1 MFITKYIIYF
11 PLAKMNNID
20 FVSRMFISRILCLVG
35 VIGVDPESDFL
46 LENIARGQV
55 SGVWLGSDC
64 AVGVRGKADS
74 QLARPS
80 LEVSNGRFGLCHLVQ
95 AVASETVPAAEL
107 AKLDYKNV
115 RIIVSS
121 KWVKLECRGEQ
132 HFDYI
137 AGLDS
142 EADPLP
148 FLRDPRRGPKIVSK
162 NRAKYLCEEFE
173 KTFPH
178 LLQGVDFR
186 VANYIGD
193 FLPCDTFFGDDCAL
207 IIDRDFGAIKERRE
221 GLCGIVKMAISEL
234 QDLRSSFEEIEG
246 NEKKHKLKT
255 LKASSLQL
263 VTLSCGNSEYVA
275 KMDSEGDPRE
285 FLLVPSTSGTIKV
298 SQSRAEW
305 LCLAL
310 EQHTYYK

>member
-1 MFITKYIIYF
+1 MIG
-11 PLAKMNNID
+11 AKINYID
-20 FVSRMFISRILCLVG
+20 FVPRMFISPILYSVG
-35 VIGVDPESDFL
+35 VMGVGPHSDFL
-46 LENIARGQV
+46 LENIGKGKV

-64 AVGVRGKADS
+64 AVGVIGKADS
-74 QLARPS
+74 ELASSS
-80 LEVSNGRFGLCHLVQ
+80 LEVSDGRFGLCHLVRT
-95 AVASETVPAAEL
+95 VAFDTVPAEEL

-115 RIIVSS
+115 KIIVSS
-121 KWVKLECRGEQ
+121 KWVKLECRGKQ

-148 FLRDPRRGPKIVSK
+148 FLRELRRGPKIVSK
-162 NRAKYLCEEFE
+162 NRAKYLCVEFE
-173 KTFPH
+173 RKFPD
-178 LLQGVDFR
+178 LLQGVDFK

-193 FLPCDTFFGDDCAL
+193 FLSCDTFFGDDCAF
-207 IIDRDFGAIKERRE
+207 IIGRDFGAIKERRE

-246 NEKKHKLKT
+246 SEKRHKLKT
-255 LKASSLQL
+255 LKHSSLQL
-263 VTLSCGNSEYVA
+263 VTLSCQNSEYVA

-285 FLLVPSTSGTIKV
+285 FLLVPGTSGTIKV
-298 SQSRAEW
+298 SQTRAKR

-310 EQHTYYK
+310 ERYTYYK